1 MTVVVPYDPEWPRR
15 FEEER
20 ALLARALA
28 PWLEGGI
35 HHIGST
41 AIPGIAA
48 KPMIDMM
55 AGVRDLEEARAAFEP
70 LLALGYEETPHRPR
84 THHFSKPAGG
94 RHTHHLHLTEPGTD
108 LWVERIAFRDALRA
122 DPELVDE
129 YQALSCRWSRKS
141 TAAAPSTR
149 PSPSGR
155 SSLACSRRRASRSR
169 PSARGDIVVR
179 PVH

>member
-1 MTVVVPYDPEWPRR
+1 MTVVVPYDPDWPRR

-20 ALLARALA
+20 ALLGRALA

-70 LLALGYEETPHRPR
+70 LFQLGYVEMPHRPR
-84 THHFSKPAGG
+84 THHFSKPADDP
-94 RHTHHLHLTEPGTD
+94 RTHHLHLTEPGSD
-108 LWVERIAFRDALRA
+108 LWIERFAFRDALRA
-122 DPELVDE
+122 DPGLVAE
-129 YQALSCRWSRKS
+129 YEALKLQMAEQEPLGGDAYSAVTKRPFVARVLAQAGIEIP
-141 TAAAPSTR
+141 AV
-149 PSPSGR
+149 SPR
-155 SSLACSRRRASRSR
+155 
-169 PSARGDIVVR
+169 
-179 PVH
+179 

>member
-20 ALLARALA
+20 LALEPALA

-41 AIPGIAA
+41 SIPGIAA

-70 LLALGYEETPHRPR
+70 LFALGYEETPHRPR
-84 THHFSKPAGG
+84 AHHFSKPAGEA
-94 RHTHHLHLTEPGTD
+94 HTHHLHLTEPGTD
-108 LWVERIAFRDALRA
+108 LWVERLAFRDALRS
-122 DPELVDE
+122 DPELVAE
-129 YQALSCRWSRKS
+129 YQALKLQMIDEEKRGGPEYSAVAKRTFVARVL
-141 TAAAPSTR
+141 AQAGIEIPAV
-149 PSPSGR
+149 SPR
-155 SSLACSRRRASRSR
+155 
-169 PSARGDIVVR
+169 
-179 PVH
+179 

>member
-20 ALLARALA
+20 VLLERALA

-70 LLALGYEETPHRPR
+70 LFKLGYVETPHRPR

-94 RHTHHLHLTEPGTD
+94 PHTHQLHLTEPGSD
-108 LWVERIAFRDALRA
+108 LWIERLAFRDALRG
-122 DPELVDE
+122 DPELVAE
-129 YQALSCRWSRKS
+129 YQALKLQMVEDERRGGAEYSAVTK
-141 TAAAPSTR
+141 R
-149 PSPSGR
+149 PFVARVLAQAGIEIPAVSPR
-155 SSLACSRRRASRSR
+155 
-169 PSARGDIVVR
+169 
-179 PVH
+179 